1 MASTKGMNFREC
13 FKRPLTPAPS
23 FLENHVA
30 IEITDIFQRRIAP
43 RVVPRLWG
51 NAHTK
56 EARQGQVMMAIMV
69 MMTMIMSKILDD
81 HGGGDVVDV

>member
-23 FLENHVA
+23 FSENHVA
-30 IEITDIFQRRIAP
+30 IEITDILQRRFAP

-51 NAHTK
+51 DAHTK
-56 EARQGQVMMAIMV
+56 EARQGQVIMVIMV
-69 MMTMIMSKILDD
+69 MMSKILDD